1 MKNKTPHCVPDLDRE
16 DRIGFAEVIYCQGKT
31 DEQLRSVAAALFASH
46 RNVLASRCNPTQ
58 YKVLRKLDERLQYQL
73 EARMA
78 FLHEDK
84 TNRGRGTI
92 AVVSAGTT
100 DIPVAEE
107 AAITAEVM
115 GNHVERYYD
124 IGVAGIHRLLDRRE
138 ALAKAEVVIAV
149 AGMEG
154 ALPSVL
160 GGLLPCPVIAVP
172 TSIGYGASLQGI
184 AALLGMLCSCAP
196 GLTVVNI
203 DNGFGAGYAA
213 ARINRIRN
221 GQP

>member
-16 DRIGFAEVIYCQGKT
+16 DRIGFAEVIYCEGKS
-31 DEQLRSVAAALFASH
+31 DDQLRTIAAALLTKH
-46 RNVLASRCNPTQ
+46 RNVLASRCSPAQ
-58 YKVLRKLDERLQYQL
+58 YKVLRKLDERLQYHPD
-73 EARMA
+73 ARMT

-84 TNRGRGTI
+84 TDHGRGVI

-107 AAITAEVM
+107 AAITAEIM

-124 IGVAGIHRLLDRRE
+124 IGVAGIHRLLERRD
-138 ALAKAEVVIAV
+138 AIAKAEVVIAV

-160 GGLLPCPVIAVP
+160 GGLVPCPVIAVP
-172 TSIGYGASLQGI
+172 TSIGYGASLHGI

-213 ARINRIRN
+213 ARINRIRRK
-221 GQP
+221 

>member
-1 MKNKTPHCVPDLDRE
+1 MKNKTPHCVPDLERE

-31 DEQLRSVAAALFASH
+31 DEQLRTIAVALFASH
-46 RNVLASRCNPTQ
+46 RNVLASRCNLAQ
-58 YKVLRKLDERLQYQL
+58 YKVLRKLDERLQYHP
-73 EARMA
+73 EARIA

-84 TNRGRGTI
+84 TMYGRGTI

-115 GNHVERYYD
+115 GNRVERHYD
-124 IGVAGIHRLLDRRE
+124 IGVAGIHRLLERRD

-172 TSIGYGASLQGI
+172 TSIGYGASLEGI
-184 AALLGMLCSCAP
+184 TALLGMLCSCAP
-196 GLTVVNI
+196 GITVVNI

-213 ARINRIRN
+213 ARINRIRR
-221 GQP
+221 